1 VFIQS
6 HFSFA
11 YSDNPQWLQGVLF
24 SKTHYNDKLFVEYNL
39 DLPDPIAEAM
49 PKRKAEFL
57 AGRLTARKA
66 CDDYLA
72 TPFLGQLAIGPD
84 RAPIWPIGLNGSIS
98 HCYLSN
104 GDGIAI
110 AACCSSE
117 QFIGIDVEAIFS
129 GLQAVKLANL
139 FTDHSEREVI
149 ASMKAEIEYLVGLT
163 AVFSA
168 KESFFKAAYPDVQ
181 RYFDFDAIKLIG
193 IKGNRLYFNLMTDL
207 SERFKM
213 NDIVEA
219 DLISVSSAY
228 LITMVAINL

>member
-6 HFSFA
+6 HFSVS
-11 YSDNPQWLQGVLF
+11 YSDNPQWLQGVIF
-24 SKTHYNDKLFVEYNL
+24 SKTHYSDKLFVEYNL
-39 DLPDPIAEAM
+39 DHPSSITEAM

-66 CDDYLA
+66 CSDYLE

-84 RAPIWPIGLNGSIS
+84 RAPIWPIGVNGSIS
-98 HCYLSN
+98 HCYLPK

-110 AACCSSE
+110 AACCSIE
-117 QFIGIDVEAIFS
+117 QLIGIDVEVVFS
-129 GLQAVKLANL
+129 GIQAVKLANL
-139 FTDHSEREVI
+139 FTDHSEREII
-149 ASMKAEIEYLVGLT
+149 ASMKPDIAYLVGLT

-168 KESFFKAAYPDVQ
+168 KESFFKAAYPNVQ

-193 IKGNRLYFNLMTDL
+193 VKGNRLYFNLMADL

-213 NDIVEA
+213 NDIIEA
-219 DLISVSSAY
+219 DLITVSSDY
-228 LITMVAINL
+228 LITMVVINL